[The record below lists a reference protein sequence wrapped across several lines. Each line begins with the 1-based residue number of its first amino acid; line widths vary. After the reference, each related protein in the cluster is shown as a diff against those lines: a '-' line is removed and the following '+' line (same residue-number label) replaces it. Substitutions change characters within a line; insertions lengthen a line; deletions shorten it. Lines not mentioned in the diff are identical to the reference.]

1 MTGDDKLRLIAQIQE
16 VFTPTAP
23 IRSRDLFAGRRVQVD
38 KVVRTILQRGEH
50 AILYGERGVG
60 KTSLANTLFDLLV
73 VMGKSNYQI
82 ARVQCSDGMD
92 FESLWR
98 AIFRKL
104 TTTLD
109 DGEEMELDHAMEALG
124 GSINSEGILHLF
136 QLMDTP
142 SVVIID
148 ELDRISDR
156 TVQSALADTIKTLS
170 DNSADTTL
178 ILVGVADSV
187 DELVAEHRSIVRALK
202 QVRMPRM
209 SIGELLEIIDKGLAQ
224 LPGLLCD
231 PTVRE
236 RIVEYSQGLPEYTHR
251 LAQEVAIHVV
261 NEGRTYFIMPD
272 LEYAIKESVDNQLET
287 NFAAYKKAV
296 EAPRGINFKPVLL
309 ACALASKDEHGFFY
323 AKNVTQPLRSI
334 TGNPD
339 FAIPAFARH
348 LKQFS
353 EPTRGPI
360 LERRGRQYRFIRP
373 EMEPYV
379 ILRGLSDGIITETQ
393 LSRPSKK
400 TSTEPGQL
408 SLLSSYAGP
417 GIEI

>member
-1 MTGDDKLRLIAQIQE
+1 MKDDEKFKLIAQIQE

-23 IRSRDLFAGRRVQVD
+23 IRSRDLFAGRRVQVE
-38 KVVRTILQRGEH
+38 KVVRAIMQRGEH

-82 ARVQCSDGMD
+82 ARVQCSDGMN

-104 TTTLD
+104 TTRLN
-109 DGEEMELDHAMEALG
+109 GEVMELDHAMESLG
-124 GSINSEGILHLF
+124 GTINSEAILHLF
-136 QLMDTP
+136 QLMDVP

-156 TVQSALADTIKTLS
+156 AVQSALADTIKTLS
-170 DNSADTTL
+170 DNSTETTL

-202 QVRMPRM
+202 QIRMPRM
-209 SIGELLEIIDKGLAQ
+209 SISELLEIIDKGLAQ
-224 LPGLLCD
+224 CPGLAID

-251 LAQEVAIHVV
+251 LAQEAAVHVV
-261 NEGRTYFIMPD
+261 NESRSYIIMPD

-287 NFAAYKKAV
+287 NFTA
-296 EAPRGINFKPVLL
+296 
-309 ACALASKDEHGFFY
+309 
-323 AKNVTQPLRSI
+323 
-334 TGNPD
+334 
-339 FAIPAFARH
+339 
-348 LKQFS
+348 
-353 EPTRGPI
+353 
-360 LERRGRQYRFIRP
+360 
-373 EMEPYV
+373 
-379 ILRGLSDGIITETQ
+379 
-393 LSRPSKK
+393 
-400 TSTEPGQL
+400 
-408 SLLSSYAGP
+408 
-417 GIEI
+417 